1 MNNSQAL
8 NAYQRIGTSSA
19 IDSASPQRLVQLLLD
34 GALETIAGAKGNMQ
48 RGEIAQKGERIGKA
62 ISIVEG
68 LRTSLNFEAGELSEN
83 LQDLYDYVG
92 RRLAEANLNDD
103 ADILDEVAGL
113 LNQIKSAWDVVAVE
127 SPNQQPA

>member
-8 NAYQRIGTSSA
+8 NTYQRVGTSSA
-19 IDSASPQRLVQLLLD
+19 IDSASPQRLVQMLLD
-34 GALETIAGAKGNMQ
+34 GALEAIAAAKGNVQ

-68 LRTSLNFEAGELSEN
+68 LRTSLNLDAGELSEN

-92 RRLAEANLNDD
+92 RRLAEANMQDD
-103 ADILDEVAGL
+103 TGILDEVAGL
-113 LNQIKSAWDVVAVE
+113 LNEIKSAWDVVATE
-127 SPNQQPA
+127 TIAQQPA